1 MRNRIAILLGLWL
14 LVTAGVAGAQGGSPS
29 PGATGAPTGS
39 PGGGGSEGSRGTL
52 LLLQSDVGGQIV
64 DGTGF
69 VVKGGPASQVIT
81 SYDAVKGAAAI
92 KALVPQHGLVD
103 ARLLKYAPEANLAL
117 LELSVPDL
125 PAMRIG
131 DSDMLRKEEPIEM
144 ITASPMREGPMA
156 TAMTPIT
163 RRGQVANM
171 LSRPGGIV
179 LQLKFDG
186 QISDES
192 TGAPVVSSNT
202 GEVVGLSLSR
212 MSAGNDAARLAVPS
226 NLLAALA
233 PDVAKASGASAA
245 VRVFEGSEA
254 PVEPGGGGGGG
265 EGTDWSYYLLV
276 GGAMAA
282 GLAVVAF
289 LALKRR
295 EKFVPFAVLPKLPD
309 GVTMAFVDAR
319 GRLLP
324 MDADPIK
331 IGRAEDNHWRFN
343 DHSVS
348 NYHAKVKKSKTGGG
362 WEVEDLRSTNGTFV
376 RDRRIGES
384 EALTPG
390 GIVRFGKI
398 EVMLMMRSQSNT

>member
-1 MRNRIAILLGLWL
+1 MRNRIAILVALWM

-29 PGATGAPTGS
+29 PGGS
-39 PGGGGSEGSRGTL
+39 PPAGEGSSRGTL
-52 LLLQSDVGGQIV
+52 ILLQSDVGGTIV

-69 VVKGGPASQVIT
+69 VIKGGPASQVMT
-81 SYDAVKGAAAI
+81 SYDAVKGAAVI
-92 KALVPQHGLVD
+92 KALVTGHGLVD

-125 PAMRIG
+125 PAYRLG

-144 ITASPMREGPMA
+144 VTASPMRDGPMA
-156 TAMTPIT
+156 TNMTPLM

-186 QISDES
+186 QIADES
-192 TGAPVVSSNT
+192 TGAPIVATNT
-202 GEVVGLSLSR
+202 GEVVGVALSR

-226 NLLAALA
+226 NLMAALA
-233 PDVAKASGASAA
+233 PDVAKPSGASAA
-245 VRVFEGSEA
+245 VRVFEGSQA
-254 PVEPGGGGGGG
+254 PVEPGGGGSGGG
-265 EGTDWSYYLLV
+265 GGDWTYYAMV
-276 GGAMAA
+276 IGAMVV
-282 GLAVVAF
+282 GLGVVAF

-295 EKFVPFAVLPKLPD
+295 EKFVPFAVLPKLPE
-309 GVTMAFVDAR
+309 GVPMAFVDAR
-319 GRLLP
+319 GNLLP
-324 MDADPIK
+324 MDSDPIK
-331 IGRAEDNHWRFN
+331 IGRADDNHWRFN
-343 DHSVS
+343 DASVS
-348 NYHAKVKKSKTGGG
+348 NYHAKIKKMKSGG

-384 EALTPG
+384 EALIPG

-398 EVMLMMRSQSNT
+398 EVMLMTRSQTTS